1 LWGAIAHHGGVP
13 ENFSLRQFI
22 QKEKTMNPIQV
33 WVRALGFAVLA
44 LMLCSAQAGDFP
56 SRPIRVVVAQ
66 AAGTVMDVRMRLITE
81 RLGKAFGQPV
91 IVENKPGA
99 AGTLAVD
106 FVAKSPAD
114 GHTLLYGSISDQAV
128 APVVYAKLP
137 YDPETA
143 LIPVTLA
150 NMGYPLLLV
159 SATSNIHSLKDLI
172 AEAKAKPG
180 MLTFATAGNGDYSH
194 LLQALFNEVAGISM
208 VPVAYKNPPQAL
220 LDVASGQVQ
229 ATWGFLVTSEGFI
242 KSGKVRAL
250 MVLSDRRLPMLA
262 DVPTS
267 AELGM
272 NKLNHL
278 GWAGVLAPGGT
289 PAAIVKRLNEE
300 FRKAFESPEFR
311 ARVEATGGIVKTN
324 TPEEFAA
331 FIRQERESMARIVRA
346 NGITLN

>member
-1 LWGAIAHHGGVP
+1 
-13 ENFSLRQFI
+13 
-22 QKEKTMNPIQV
+22 MNPIQV
-33 WVRALGFAVLA
+33 WIRALVFTVLA

-56 SRPIRVVVAQ
+56 SRPIRIVVAQ
-66 AAGTVMDVRMRLITE
+66 AAGTVMDVRIRMITE

-128 APVVYAKLP
+128 APVVYANLP

-180 MLTFATAGNGDYSH
+180 TLTFAIGTNGSYSH
-194 LLQALFNEVAGISM
+194 LLQALFNEVAAVSM
-208 VPVAYKNPPQAL
+208 VQVAYKNQAQGL
-220 LDVASGQVQ
+220 LDVASGQVL
-229 ATWGFLVTSEGFI
+229 ATWDFFTTSDGFI

-250 MVLSDRRLPMLA
+250 IVLSDRRLPMLP
-262 DVPTS
+262 DVPAST
-267 AELGM
+267 ELGM
-272 NKLNHL
+272 GKLNHL
-278 GWAGVLAPGGT
+278 PWAGVLAPGGT
-289 PAAIVKRLNEE
+289 PAAIIKRLNEE
-300 FRKAFESPEFR
+300 FRKAFESPEIR
-311 ARVEATGGIVKTN
+311 NIIEASGGIVKTN

-331 FIRQERESMARIVRA
+331 FIREERESMARIVRTA
-346 NGITLN
+346 GITLN

>member
-1 LWGAIAHHGGVP
+1 
-13 ENFSLRQFI
+13 
-22 QKEKTMNPIQV
+22 
-33 WVRALGFAVLA
+33 
-44 LMLCSAQAGDFP
+44 
-56 SRPIRVVVAQ
+56 
-66 AAGTVMDVRMRLITE
+66 MRLITE

-99 AGTLAVD
+99 AGTLAAD

-143 LIPVTLA
+143 LIPITLA

-172 AEAKAKPG
+172 AQARAKPG
-180 MLTFATAGNGDYSH
+180 TLTFATGTNGSYFH
-194 LLQALFNEVAGISM
+194 LLQALFNETAAVSM
-208 VPVAYKNPPQAL
+208 VQVAYKNTAQGL
-220 LDVASGQVQ
+220 MDVASGQVL
-229 ATWGFLVTSEGFI
+229 ATWDFLVTSEGFI

-267 AELGM
+267 TELGM
-272 NKLNHL
+272 EKLNHL
-278 GWAGVLAPGGT
+278 AWAGVLAPGGT
-289 PAAIVKRLNEE
+289 PAAVVKRLNEE

-311 ARVEATGGIVKTN
+311 TRVEASGGIVKTT